1 MSFIHSFIGEC
12 YSEDDKAGG
21 IFLQNISLLAGGNP
35 FGHTKKSTNQEYF
48 GKFVAIESPEDVF
61 AIRRAEVIHTICWYS
76 LKYYSADF
84 VRYLF

>member
-35 FGHTKKSTNQEYF
+35 FGHTKKPPIKSTLENLLQ
-48 GKFVAIESPEDVF
+48 
-61 AIRRAEVIHTICWYS
+61 
-76 LKYYSADF
+76 
-84 VRYLF
+84 